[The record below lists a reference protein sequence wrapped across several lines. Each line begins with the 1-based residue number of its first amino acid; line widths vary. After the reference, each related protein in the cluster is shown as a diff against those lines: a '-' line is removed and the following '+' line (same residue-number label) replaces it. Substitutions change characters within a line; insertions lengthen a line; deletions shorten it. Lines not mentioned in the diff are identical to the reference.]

1 MSDQHWLVR
10 PATIRKL
17 WIGLAVLLGLLVAA
31 QFFIKVK
38 PTVGMDGTFGFGA
51 WFGFFS
57 CVAMVLFAKVI
68 GYVVKRSEFYY
79 SEEDHD

>member
-10 PATIRKL
+10 ESTIRCL
-17 WIGLAVLLGLLVAA
+17 WIGTAIILILLVVA

-38 PTVGMDGTFGFGA
+38 PAVGMDGSFGFGA

-57 CVAMVLFAKVI
+57 CVAMVVFAKII
-68 GYVVKRSEFYY
+68 GHVVKRSECYY
-79 SEEDHD
+79 SEDDNV